1 VSLVGRYCRRMSP
14 QFALP
19 LMETVKRLEPVRQR
33 LVLAWLR
40 RRESDVP
47 PCPGVLLNS
56 DAVLIKAPDDLF
68 TRSSAGLE
76 VVVETA
82 DGLGSPLPIAEIRQ
96 IRLGS
101 AADDGTVIAM
111 LRLAIPSDV
120 DIRSTLDR
128 ANWAELSQAED
139 FWQAA
144 ARIELVPGDLDS
156 LPRPVGLQHVPHS
169 APVLPVITEAKMSW
183 CDIFWW
189 LC

>member
-1 VSLVGRYCRRMSP
+1 MSLVDRYCRRMSP

-19 LMETVKRLEPVRQR
+19 MIDTVKRLEPVQQR
-33 LVLAWLR
+33 LILAWLR
-40 RRESDVP
+40 PRESEDP
-47 PCPGVLLNS
+47 ACPGVLLNS
-56 DAVLIKAPDDLF
+56 DAVLVKISNELL
-68 TRSSAGLE
+68 TRSVASLE
-76 VVVETA
+76 IVVETA

-156 LPRPVGLQHVPHS
+156 LARPVGLPHS